1 MGTLKGGHE
10 KGLLPNPLVP
20 ILLES
25 NTRWSQGPF
34 LEIMVCALCVQFIA
48 AKGTAK
54 QKKEN
59 IVQNRIYKG
68 LLSRVNLPP
77 LNPPKKTPNEQ
88 QKEQ

>member
-1 MGTLKGGHE
+1 
-10 KGLLPNPLVP
+10 
-20 ILLES
+20 
-25 NTRWSQGPF
+25 
-34 LEIMVCALCVQFIA
+34 MVCALCVQFIA